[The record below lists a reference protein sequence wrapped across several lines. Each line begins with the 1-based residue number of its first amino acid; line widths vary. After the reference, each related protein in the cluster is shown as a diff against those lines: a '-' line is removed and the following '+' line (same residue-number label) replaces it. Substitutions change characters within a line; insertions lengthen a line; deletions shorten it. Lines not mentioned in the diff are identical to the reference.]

1 MITYVNTVLV
11 STKGA
16 ELAAK
21 ADVEKAFATKQEV
34 LSNEAIGK
42 FVIMKM
48 EGNFGQL
55 ETADRYSADL
65 VENEYVTKF
74 RIGIITNKYTTV
86 VDHKSG
92 EVAYKPIIKWSNNIK
107 SADITSFVATKYPT
121 AGQTED
127 EVTLDFSNLS
137 KSALETE
144 FGKGN
149 RRIVVRLTFKDM
161 PTRYRKWTESYEYV
175 TTPND
180 KAEDIAKAIVKE
192 INSQYKRARVYA
204 KVDADNNKKVIL
216 TAMPYDDD
224 DTNDSLNWANK
235 VRFSVNAYYTDP
247 TAPAFASKNKYSIN
261 GLVIKKVSGVWPT
274 TSGKLVRDRE
284 SQAMGYQ
291 GILNR
296 GECTWPIIKPD
307 MMTDITKNYD
317 GITIMFENH
326 YHAADD
332 QIRRTKECVEIY
344 DVAGSLTTSVER
356 LSGSGKA
363 LENIQSF
370 ISKVAKVQA

>member
-16 ELAAK
+16 TLAVK
-21 ADVEKAFATKQEV
+21 NDVEKIFNTKQEV
-34 LSNEAIGK
+34 LNNEAIGK

-48 EGNFGQL
+48 EGNFDQL
-55 ETADRYSADL
+55 PSADRYSADL

-92 EVAYKPIIKWSNNIK
+92 GVAYKPIIKWSNNIK

-121 AGQTED
+121 TGQTED
-127 EVTLDFSNLS
+127 TVTLDFSNLTG
-137 KSALETE
+137 SALETE

-161 PTRYRKWTESYEYV
+161 PTRYRKWTESYEYI
-175 TTPND
+175 TAPND
-180 KAEDIAKAIVKE
+180 TAITIAAAIVKQ
-192 INSQYKRARVYA
+192 INTQHKRARVYA
-204 KVDADNNKKVIL
+204 KVDQENNKKVVL

-224 DTNDSLNWANK
+224 DANDSLNWANK

-261 GLVIKKVSGVWPT
+261 GLVIKKVPGVWPT

-296 GECTWPIIKPD
+296 GEGTWPIIKPD

-356 LSGSGKA
+356 TSSTKA
-363 LENIQSF
+363 LESISYF

>member
-16 ELAAK
+16 ALAVK
-21 ADVEKAFATKQEV
+21 NDVEKVFNTKQEV
-34 LSNEAIGK
+34 LNNDAIGK

-48 EGNFGQL
+48 EGNFDQISQ
-55 ETADRYSADL
+55 ADKYSATL
-65 VENEYVTKF
+65 VENEKVTKF
-74 RIGIITNKYTTV
+74 RIGIITNKYTTLV
-86 VDHKSG
+86 NHKSG
-92 EVAYKPIIKWSNNIK
+92 AVAYKPIIKWSNNIK

-127 EVTLDFSNLS
+127 TVTLDFSNLTG
-137 KSALETE
+137 SALETE
-144 FGKGN
+144 FGKGD

-175 TTPND
+175 TVPND
-180 KAEDIAKAIVKE
+180 TAITIAAAIVKQ
-192 INSQYKRARVYA
+192 INTQYKRARVYA
-204 KVDADNNKKVIL
+204 KVDQENNKKVIL

-224 DTNDSLNWANK
+224 DANDSLNWANK

-261 GLVIKKVSGVWPT
+261 GLVIKKVPGIWPT

-296 GECTWPIIKPD
+296 GEGTWPIIKPD

-344 DVAGSLTTSVER
+344 DIAGSLETSVTKQSQTR
-356 LSGSGKA
+356 A
-363 LENIQSF
+363 LESIKNF
-370 ISKVAKVQA
+370 ISSVAKTQA